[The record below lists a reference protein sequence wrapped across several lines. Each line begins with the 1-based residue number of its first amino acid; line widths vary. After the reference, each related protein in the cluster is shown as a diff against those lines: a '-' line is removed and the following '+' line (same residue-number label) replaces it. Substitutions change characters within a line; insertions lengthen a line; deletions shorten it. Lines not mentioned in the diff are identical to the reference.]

1 MKKVILKQISFLN
14 FKGFNDF
21 KITFNDDVTSVF
33 GRNGTGKTTIF
44 DGFTWLL
51 FGKDSQDR
59 KQFNLK
65 TLDENGKV
73 IPKLPHEVSA
83 TIEDNGETI
92 ELCRRLKEKWVKRR
106 GQVEEEFIGN
116 EEERL
121 YNNVP
126 LSVKEWNEKI
136 SNICPEDIFKLITNP
151 KHFVSQKTDVQRKML
166 FKMAGEIS
174 DGEIAKG
181 NEDFTS
187 LLESLSGKTMEEYKK
202 EIQAKKKRIK
212 SEIEF
217 IPARIDERK
226 RDLAEI
232 VEPDYSA
239 IEASIKEKS
248 EQKKKKED
256 EMFDAIK
263 KNDSN
268 KKEYDEMFQCLWKL
282 DQQKNNLEKEIEDK
296 LMAEYREFMSKKSA
310 IESEI
315 SIQKDNVKN
324 LSQRKEIADKTLEDM
339 KNYRNQLIDEW
350 KTINDSKVT
359 FSENDFIC
367 PVCHRPLDV
376 DDIEKRQQE
385 MVENFNLDK
394 ARRLEENNRKGQGL
408 KRMMEESIEKISS
421 IDKEIKSAFDE
432 IERLKSLDEYRMG
445 MANPSESGLVRKT
458 IDGNEEYIHLIEE
471 IAVMENKL
479 KEKGNGETFGLNAK
493 SEEISSLASEIN
505 DLMLK
510 LSVRDRIKTINERI
524 IELENDYRKGA
535 QELAELERIEF
546 CMDQFSK
553 AKTEAVEKRING
565 MFSFVKFKMYEQQ
578 INGGEVE
585 TCEATANGIP
595 YSSQNNAMQINM
607 GIDIINAICK
617 YVGITAPIIVD
628 NAESVNEIIPTQ
640 SQLIKLVVSDKEWS
654 VL

>member
-14 FKGFNDF
+14 FKGFKEF

-83 TIEDNGETI
+83 TIEHNGETI

-126 LSVKEWNEKI
+126 MSVKEWNEKI
-136 SNICPEDIFKLITNP
+136 SDICPEDIFKLITNP

-174 DGEIAKG
+174 DSEIAKG

-187 LLESLSGKTMEEYKK
+187 LLKSLSGKTMEEYKK

-226 RDLAEI
+226 RDLSEI
-232 VEPDYSA
+232 VEPDYEA

-248 EQKKKKED
+248 EKKKKVEE
-256 EMFDAIK
+256 EMLDAIK
-263 KNDSN
+263 HNDYI
-268 KKEYDEMFQCLWKL
+268 KKTYDDLFNESWNLNSRKL
-282 DQQKNNLEKEIEDK
+282 QLEKDIEDK
-296 LMAEYREFMSKKSA
+296 LMEEYREFMQKKSA

-315 SIQKDNVKN
+315 SIQKDNVEN
-324 LSQRKEIADKTLEDM
+324 LTKRKETLDKTLEDM
-339 KNYRNQLIDEW
+339 KNYRYQLIEEW
-350 KTINDSKVT
+350 KRINDSEIT
-359 FSENDFIC
+359 FSENDFVC
-367 PVCHRPLDV
+367 PTCKRPLDV
-376 DDIEKRQQE
+376 DDIEKRKNE
-385 MVENFNLDK
+385 LIENFNLDK
-394 ARRLEENNRKGQGL
+394 ARRLEENNKKGQGL
-408 KRMMEESIEKISS
+408 RRMMEDSIGKIAS
-421 IDKEIKSAFDE
+421 IDEEIKSAFDE
-432 IERLKSLDEYRMG
+432 IERLKSLNEYRMG

-458 IDGNEEYIHLIEE
+458 IENDEEYICLLEE
-471 IAVMENKL
+471 IAVTENEL
-479 KEKGNGETFGLNAK
+479 KELSNCK
-493 SEEISSLASEIN
+493 SVSFESQKEEISSLASEIN

-510 LSVRDRIKTINERI
+510 LSVRERANSIKERI
-524 IELENDYRKGA
+524 IELENDYKKGA
-535 QELAELERIEF
+535 QELADLERIEF

-585 TCEATANGIP
+585 TCEATSNGIP
-595 YSSQNNAMQINM
+595 YSSQNNAMKINM

>member
-14 FKGFNDF
+14 FKGFREF

-33 GRNGTGKTTIF
+33 GKNGTGKTTIF

-59 KQFNLK
+59 KQFNIK

-106 GQVEEEFIGN
+106 GQVDEEFIGN

-126 LSVKEWNEKI
+126 MSVKEWNEKI
-136 SNICPEDIFKLITNP
+136 SQICSEEIFKYITNP

-166 FKMAGEIS
+166 FQMAGEIS
-174 DGEIAKG
+174 DSEIAKG
-181 NEDFTS
+181 NKDFTS

-232 VEPDYSA
+232 VEPDYNA

-248 EQKKKKED
+248 EKKKKIE
-256 EMFDAIK
+256 EKMFDAIK
-263 KNDSN
+263 HNDSI
-268 KKEYDEMFQCLWKL
+268 KKMYDDLFNESWNLNTRKL
-282 DQQKNNLEKEIEDK
+282 QLEKDIEDK
-296 LMAEYREFMSKKSA
+296 LMEEYREFMQKKSA

-315 SIQKDNVKN
+315 SIQKDNVEN
-324 LSQRKEIADKTLEDM
+324 LSKRKETLDKTLEDM
-339 KNYRNQLIDEW
+339 KNYRYQLIDEW
-350 KTINDSKVT
+350 KRINDSEIT
-359 FSENDFIC
+359 FSENDFVC
-367 PVCHRPLDV
+367 PTCKRPLDV
-376 DDIEKRQQE
+376 DDIEKRKNE
-385 MVENFNLDK
+385 LIENFNLDK

-408 KRMMEESIEKISS
+408 KRMMEESIEKMSS
-421 IDKEIKSAFDE
+421 IDEEIKSAFDE

-445 MANPSESGLVRKT
+445 MANPSESGMVRKT
-458 IDGNEEYIHLIEE
+458 IESNEEYIQLLEE
-471 IAVMENKL
+471 IAVTDNKL
-479 KEKGNGETFGLNAK
+479 KELSDCK
-493 SEEISSLASEIN
+493 SVSFESQKEEISSLSSEIN

-510 LSVRDRIKTINERI
+510 LSVRERVEAIKERI
-524 IELENDYRKGA
+524 IELESNYKKGA
-535 QELAELERIEF
+535 QELVELERIEF

-553 AKTEAVEKRING
+553 AKTEAVENRING

-595 YSSQNNAMQINM
+595 YSSQNNAMKINM

-640 SQLIKLVVSDKEWS
+640 SQLIKLVVTDKEWS

>member
-14 FKGFNDF
+14 FKGFKDF
-21 KITFNDDVTSVF
+21 QITFNDDVTSVF
-33 GRNGTGKTTIF
+33 GKNGTGKTTIF

-59 KQFNLK
+59 KQFNIK

-73 IPKLPHEVSA
+73 IPKLHHEVSA
-83 TIEDNGETI
+83 TIDDNGETI

-106 GQVEEEFIGN
+106 GQVDEEFIGN

-126 LSVKEWNEKI
+126 MSVKEWNEKI
-136 SNICPEDIFKLITNP
+136 SEICSEEIFKYITNP

-174 DGEIAKG
+174 DSEIAKG
-181 NEDFTS
+181 NKDFTS
-187 LLESLSGKTMEEYKK
+187 LLESLSGKTIEEYKK

-226 RDLAEI
+226 RDLSEI
-232 VEPDYSA
+232 VEPEYDA
-239 IEASIKEKS
+239 IEASINQKS
-248 EQKKKKED
+248 EQKKKIEE
-256 EMFDAIK
+256 EMMDIIM
-263 KNDSN
+263 KNDSISN
-268 KKEYDEMFQCLWKL
+268 EYDKL
-282 DQQKNNLEKEIEDK
+282 FNESWNLNSRKLQLEKEIEDK

-315 SIQKDNVKN
+315 SIQKDNVEN
-324 LSQRKEIADKTLEDM
+324 LTKRKETLDKTLEDM
-339 KNYRNQLIDEW
+339 KNYRYQLIEEW

-408 KRMMEESIEKISS
+408 KRMMEESIEKIAS
-421 IDKEIKSAFDE
+421 IDEEIKSAFDE
-432 IERLKSLDEYRMG
+432 IERLKSLNEYRMG
-445 MANPSESGLVRKT
+445 MANPSESGMVRKT
-458 IDGNEEYIHLIEE
+458 IDSNEEYICLLEE
-471 IAVMENKL
+471 IAVNENKL
-479 KEKGNGETFGLNAK
+479 KELSNCK
-493 SEEISSLASEIN
+493 SVSFESKKEEISSLASEIN
-505 DLMLK
+505 ELMQK
-510 LSVRDRIKTINERI
+510 LSVRDRINTINERI

-617 YVGITAPIIVD
+617 HVGITAPIIVD

>member
-14 FKGFNDF
+14 FKGFREF

-33 GRNGTGKTTIF
+33 GKNGTGKTTIF

-59 KQFNLK
+59 KQFNIK

-106 GQVEEEFIGN
+106 GQVDEEFIGN

-126 LSVKEWNEKI
+126 MSVKEWNEKI
-136 SNICPEDIFKLITNP
+136 SQICSEEIFKYITNP

-166 FKMAGEIS
+166 FQMAGEIS
-174 DGEIAKG
+174 DSEIAKG
-181 NEDFTS
+181 NKDFTS

-232 VEPDYSA
+232 VELDYDA
-239 IEASIKEKS
+239 IEASIKQKS
-248 EQKKKKED
+248 EQKKKVEE
-256 EMFDAIK
+256 EMLDAIK
-263 KNDSN
+263 HNDYIR
-268 KKEYDEMFQCLWKL
+268 KTYDDLFNESWNLNSRKL
-282 DQQKNNLEKEIEDK
+282 QLEKDIEDK
-296 LMAEYREFMSKKSA
+296 LMEEYREFMQKKSA

-315 SIQKDNVKN
+315 SIQKDNVEN
-324 LSQRKEIADKTLEDM
+324 LSKRKETLDKTLEDM
-339 KNYRNQLIDEW
+339 KNYRYQLIDEW
-350 KTINDSKVT
+350 KRINDSEIT
-359 FSENDFIC
+359 FSENDFVC
-367 PVCHRPLDV
+367 PTCKRPLDV
-376 DDIEKRQQE
+376 DDIEKRKNE
-385 MVENFNLDK
+385 LIENFNLDK
-394 ARRLEENNRKGQGL
+394 ARRLEENNKKGQGL
-408 KRMMEESIEKISS
+408 KRMMQESIEKMSS
-421 IDKEIKSAFDE
+421 IDEEIKSAFDE
-432 IERLKSLDEYRMG
+432 IERLKSLNEYRMG
-445 MANPSESGLVRKT
+445 MANPSESGMVRKT
-458 IDGNEEYIHLIEE
+458 IESNEEYIQLLEE
-471 IAVMENKL
+471 IAVTDNKL
-479 KEKGNGETFGLNAK
+479 KELSDCK
-493 SEEISSLASEIN
+493 SVSFESQKEEISSLSSEIN

-510 LSVRDRIKTINERI
+510 LSVRERVEAIKERI
-524 IELENDYRKGA
+524 IELESNYKKGA

-595 YSSQNNAMQINM
+595 YSSQNNAMKINM

-640 SQLIKLVVSDKEWS
+640 SQLIKLVVTDKEWS

>member
-14 FKGFNDF
+14 FKGFKDF
-21 KITFNDDVTSVF
+21 QITFNDDVTSVF
-33 GRNGTGKTTIF
+33 GKNGTGKTTIF

-106 GQVEEEFIGN
+106 GQVDEEFQGN

-126 LSVKEWNEKI
+126 MSVKEWNEKI

-151 KHFVSQKTDVQRKML
+151 KHFVSQKTDVQRRML

-174 DGEIAKG
+174 DSEIAKG
-181 NEDFTS
+181 NKDFTS

-232 VEPDYSA
+232 VEPDYDA
-239 IEASIKEKS
+239 IEASINQKS
-248 EQKKKKED
+248 EQKKKVEE
-256 EMFDAIK
+256 EMMDIIM
-263 KNDSN
+263 KNDSIRN
-268 KKEYDEMFQCLWKL
+268 EYDKL
-282 DQQKNNLEKEIEDK
+282 FNESWNLNSRKLQLEKDIEDK

-315 SIQKDNVKN
+315 SIQKDNVEN
-324 LSQRKEIADKTLEDM
+324 LTKRKETLDKTLDDM
-339 KNYRNQLIDEW
+339 KNYRYQLIEEW
-350 KTINDSKVT
+350 KRINDSEIT
-359 FSENDFIC
+359 FSENDFVC
-367 PVCHRPLDV
+367 PTCKRPLDV
-376 DDIEKRQQE
+376 EDIEKRKNE
-385 MVENFNLDK
+385 MIENFNLDK
-394 ARRLEENNRKGQGL
+394 ARRLEENNKKGQGL
-408 KRMMEESIEKISS
+408 RRMMEDSIEKISS
-421 IDKEIKSAFDE
+421 IDEEIKSAFDE
-432 IERLKSLDEYRMG
+432 IERLKSLNEYRMG
-445 MANPSESGLVRKT
+445 MANPSESGLVRKA
-458 IDGNEEYIHLIEE
+458 IENDEEYKRLLED
-471 IAVMENKL
+471 IAVNENKL
-479 KEKGNGETFGLNAK
+479 KELSNGESFGIDSQK
-493 SEEISSLASEIN
+493 EEISSLASEIN

-510 LSVRDRIKTINERI
+510 LSVRERVESIKERI
-524 IELENDYRKGA
+524 IELEDNYRKGA
-535 QELAELERIEF
+535 QELADLERTEF

-595 YSSQNNAMQINM
+595 YSSQNNAMKINM

-628 NAESVNEIIPTQ
+628 NAESVNEIIPTK
-640 SQLIKLVVSDKEWS
+640 SQLIKLVVSNNEWS

>member
-14 FKGFNDF
+14 FKGFREF

-33 GRNGTGKTTIF
+33 GKNGTGKTTIF

-65 TLDENGKV
+65 TLDENGNY

-106 GQVEEEFIGN
+106 GQVEEEFLGN

-174 DGEIAKG
+174 DSEIAKG
-181 NEDFTS
+181 NKDFTS
-187 LLESLSGKTMEEYKK
+187 LLDSLSGKTIEEYKK
-202 EIQAKKKRIK
+202 EILAKKKRIK

-232 VEPDYSA
+232 VEPDYDA
-239 IEASIKEKS
+239 IEAFIQQKS
-248 EQKKKKED
+248 EQKKKIED

-268 KKEYDEMFQCLWKL
+268 KKEYDEMFQCLWEL
-282 DQQKNNLEKEIEDK
+282 NNRKNNLEKEIEDK
-296 LMAEYREFMSKKSA
+296 LMAEYREFISKKSA

-315 SIQKDNVKN
+315 SIQKDNVEN
-324 LSQRKEIADKTLEDM
+324 LTKRKETLDKTLEDM
-339 KNYRNQLIDEW
+339 KNYRYQLIEEW
-350 KTINDSKVT
+350 KRINDSEIT

-367 PVCHRPLDV
+367 PVCKRPFEI
-376 DDIEKRQQE
+376 DDIEKKKNE
-385 MVENFNLDK
+385 MIENFNLDK
-394 ARRLEENNRKGQGL
+394 ARRLEDNNRKGHGL
-408 KRMMEESIEKISS
+408 KRMMEDSIEKISS
-421 IDKEIKSAFDE
+421 LDEEIKSAFDE
-432 IERLKSLDEYRMG
+432 IERLKSMDEYRLG
-445 MANPSESGLVRKT
+445 MANPSESGMVRKT
-458 IDGNEEYIHLIEE
+458 IESNEEYIRLLEE
-471 IAVMENKL
+471 IAVMENKM
-479 KEKGNGETFGLNAK
+479 KEKGNGETFGLNSL

-505 DLMLK
+505 DLRIK
-510 LSVRDRIKTINERI
+510 LSVRERANTIKERI

-565 MFSFVKFKMYEQQ
+565 MFSFVKFKMYELQ

-595 YSSQNNAMQINM
+595 YSSQNNAMKINM

-640 SQLIKLVVSDKEWS
+640 SQLIKLVVSDKDWS

>member
-14 FKGFNDF
+14 FKGFKDF
-21 KITFNDDVTSVF
+21 TITFNDDVTSVF
-33 GRNGTGKTTIF
+33 GKNGTGKTTIF

-83 TIEDNGETI
+83 TIENNGETI

-106 GQVEEEFIGN
+106 GQVDEEFIGN

-126 LSVKEWNEKI
+126 MSVKEWNEKI
-136 SNICPEDIFKLITNP
+136 SDICPEDIFKLITNP

-174 DGEIAKG
+174 DNEIAKG
-181 NEDFTS
+181 NKDFTS
-187 LLESLSGKTMEEYKK
+187 LLESLSGKSMEEYKK

-212 SEIEF
+212 SEIES

-226 RDLAEI
+226 RDLSEI
-232 VEPDYSA
+232 VEPDYDA
-239 IEASIKEKS
+239 IEASINQKS
-248 EQKKKKED
+248 EQKKKIEE
-256 EMFDAIK
+256 EMLDFIQ
-263 KNDSN
+263 KNDSI
-268 KKEYDEMFQCLWKL
+268 KKEYEEMFRGLWIL
-282 DQQKNNLEKEIEDK
+282 NNRKNNLEKEIEDK
-296 LMAEYREFMSKKSA
+296 LMAEYREFIQKKSA

-315 SIQKDNVKN
+315 SIQKDNVEN
-324 LSQRKEIADKTLEDM
+324 LTKRKETLDKTLEDM
-339 KNYRNQLIDEW
+339 KNYRYQLIEEW
-350 KTINDSKVT
+350 KRINDSEIT

-376 DDIEKRQQE
+376 DDIEKKKNE
-385 MVENFNLDK
+385 MIENFNLEK
-394 ARRLEENNRKGQGL
+394 ARRLEENNKKGQGL
-408 KRMMEESIEKISS
+408 RRMMQESIEKIASF
-421 IDKEIKSAFDE
+421 DEEIKSAFDE

-445 MANPSESGLVRKT
+445 VANPSESGLVRKT
-458 IDGNEEYIHLIEE
+458 IENNEEYMRLLEE
-471 IAVMENKL
+471 IAVVENRL
-479 KEKGNGETFGLNAK
+479 KEKGNGEAFGLNAQK
-493 SEEISSLASEIN
+493 EEISSLELEIS
-505 DLMLK
+505 DLRIK
-510 LSVRDRIKTINERI
+510 LSVRERVEAIKERI
-524 IELENDYRKGA
+524 IELEDNYRKGA

-595 YSSQNNAMQINM
+595 YSSQNNAMKINM

-640 SQLIKLVVSDKEWS
+640 SQLIKLVVSNNEWS

>member
-14 FKGFNDF
+14 FKGFKDF
-21 KITFNDDVTSVF
+21 QITFNDDVTSVF
-33 GRNGTGKTTIF
+33 GKNGTGKTTIF

-65 TLDENGKV
+65 TLDENGNY

-106 GQVEEEFIGN
+106 GQVDEEFVGN

-151 KHFVSQKTDVQRKML
+151 KHFVSQKADVQRKML
-166 FKMAGEIS
+166 FNMAGEIS
-174 DGEIAKG
+174 DSEIAKG
-181 NEDFTS
+181 NKDFTS

-232 VEPDYSA
+232 VEPDYDA
-239 IEASIKEKS
+239 IEASIKQKS
-248 EQKKKKED
+248 EQKNKVED
-256 EMFDAIK
+256 EMIDLIQ
-263 KNDSN
+263 KNDSI
-268 KKEYDEMFQCLWKL
+268 KKEYDKL
-282 DQQKNNLEKEIEDK
+282 FKESWNLNSRKLQLEKDIEDK
-296 LMAEYREFMSKKSA
+296 LIAEYRDFMSKKSA

-315 SIQKDNVKN
+315 SIQKDNIKN
-324 LSQRKEIADKTLEDM
+324 LSKQKEIADKTLDDM

-350 KTINDSKVT
+350 KTINDSKIT

-367 PVCHRPLDV
+367 PTCKRPFDIEY
-376 DDIEKRQQE
+376 IEKRKNE
-385 MVENFNLDK
+385 LIENFNLEK
-394 ARRLEENNRKGQGL
+394 SRRLEENNRKGQGL
-408 KRMMEESIEKISS
+408 KRMMEDSIEKISS
-421 IDKEIKSAFDE
+421 IDEEIKSAFDE

-445 MANPSESGLVRKT
+445 MANPSESGLVRKS
-458 IDGNEEYIHLIEE
+458 IESNEEYIRLIEE
-471 IAVMENKL
+471 IAVNENKL
-479 KEKGNGETFGLNAK
+479 KELSNCK
-493 SEEISSLASEIN
+493 SVSYESQKEEISSLASEIN
-505 DLMLK
+505 DLRIK
-510 LSVRDRIKTINERI
+510 LSVRERANAIKERI
-524 IELENDYRKGA
+524 IELESNYREGA

-595 YSSQNNAMQINM
+595 YSSQNNAMKINM

>member
-14 FKGFNDF
+14 FKGFKDF
-21 KITFNDDVTSVF
+21 TITFNDDVTSVF
-33 GRNGTGKTTIF
+33 GKNGTGKTTIF

-83 TIEDNGETI
+83 TIEVNGETI

-106 GQVEEEFIGN
+106 GQVDEEFIGN

-126 LSVKEWNEKI
+126 MSVKEWNEKI
-136 SNICPEDIFKLITNP
+136 SDICSEEIFKYITNP

-166 FKMAGEIS
+166 YKMAGEIS
-174 DGEIAKG
+174 DNEIAKG
-181 NEDFTS
+181 NKDFTS

-232 VEPDYSA
+232 VEPDYDS
-239 IEASIKEKS
+239 IEASINQKS
-248 EQKKKKED
+248 EQKKKIED
-256 EMFDAIK
+256 EMLDAINQ
-263 KNDSN
+263 NDSQ
-268 KKEYDEMFQCLWKL
+268 KKMYDELFTESWNLNTRKL
-282 DQQKNNLEKEIEDK
+282 QLEKDIENK

-350 KTINDSKVT
+350 KTINNSKIT

-367 PVCHRPLDV
+367 PTCKRPLDV
-376 DDIEKRQQE
+376 DDIEKRQRE

-394 ARRLEENNRKGQGL
+394 ARRLEENNKKGQGL
-408 KRMMEESIEKISS
+408 KRMMEDTIEKISS
-421 IDKEIKSAFDE
+421 IDEEIKSAFDE

-445 MANPSESGLVRKT
+445 MVNPSESGLVRKT
-458 IDGNEEYIHLIEE
+458 IDGNEEYIRLLEE

-479 KEKGNGETFGLNAK
+479 KELNNCK
-493 SEEISSLASEIN
+493 SVSFESQKEEISSLASEIN
-505 DLMLK
+505 ELMLK
-510 LSVRDRIKTINERI
+510 LSVKERVEAIKERI

-595 YSSQNNAMQINM
+595 YSSQNNAMQINI

>member
-14 FKGFNDF
+14 FKGLKDF
-21 KITFNDDVTSVF
+21 QITFNDDVTSVF
-33 GRNGTGKTTIF
+33 GKNGTGKTTIF

-73 IPKLPHEVSA
+73 IPKIPHEVSA
-83 TIEDNGETI
+83 IIENNGETI

-106 GQVEEEFIGN
+106 GQVDEEFLGH
-116 EEERL
+116 EEQRL

-126 LSVKEWNEKI
+126 MSVKEWNDKI
-136 SNICPEDIFKLITNP
+136 SNICPEEIFKLITNP

-174 DGEIAKG
+174 DSEIAKD
-181 NEDFTS
+181 NKDFTS

-202 EIQAKKKRIK
+202 EIQEKKKRIK

-232 VEPDYSA
+232 VEPDYDA
-239 IEASIKEKS
+239 IETTIKEKS
-248 EQKKKKED
+248 EQKNKIEE
-256 EMFDAIK
+256 EMMDIIM
-263 KNDSN
+263 KNDSIRN
-268 KKEYDEMFQCLWKL
+268 EYDKL
-282 DQQKNNLEKEIEDK
+282 FNESWNLNSRKLQLEKDIEDK
-296 LMAEYREFMSKKSA
+296 LMAEYREFMQKKSA

-315 SIQKDNVKN
+315 SMQKDNIEN
-324 LSQRKEIADKTLEDM
+324 LTKRKETLDKTLEDM
-339 KNYRNQLIDEW
+339 KNYRYQLIEEW
-350 KTINDSKVT
+350 KRINDSEIT
-359 FSENDFIC
+359 FSENDFVC
-367 PVCHRPLDV
+367 PTCKRPLDV
-376 DDIEKRQQE
+376 DDIEKRKNE
-385 MVENFNLDK
+385 LIENFNLEK
-394 ARRLEENNRKGQGL
+394 SRKLEENNKKGQGL
-408 KRMMEESIEKISS
+408 RRMMEDSIKKMSS
-421 IDKEIKSAFDE
+421 IDEEIKSAFDE
-432 IERLKSLDEYRMG
+432 IERLKSLNEYRMG
-445 MANPSESGLVRKT
+445 MANPSESGLVRKS
-458 IDGNEEYIHLIEE
+458 IESNEEYIRLLEE
-471 IAVMENKL
+471 IAVNENKL
-479 KEKGNGETFGLNAK
+479 KELSNGESFGIDSQK
-493 SEEISSLASEIN
+493 EEISSLASEIN

-510 LSVRDRIKTINERI
+510 LSVKERVEAIKERI
-524 IELENDYRKGA
+524 IELENNYRKGA

-546 CMDQFSK
+546 CIEQFAK

-565 MFSFVKFKMYEQQ
+565 MFSFVKFKMYNQQ

-595 YSSQNNAMQINM
+595 YSSQNNAMKINM

>member
-33 GRNGTGKTTIF
+33 GKNGTGKTTIF

-83 TIEDNGETI
+83 IIENNGETI

-106 GQVEEEFIGN
+106 GQVDEEFIGN

-136 SNICPEDIFKLITNP
+136 SDICPEDIFKLITNP

-174 DGEIAKG
+174 DSEIAKG
-181 NEDFTS
+181 NKDFTS

-212 SEIEF
+212 SEIES

-226 RDLAEI
+226 RDLSEI
-232 VEPDYSA
+232 VEPDYDA
-239 IEASIKEKS
+239 IEASINQKS
-248 EQKKKKED
+248 EQKKKIEE
-256 EMFDAIK
+256 EMLDAIK
-263 KNDSN
+263 QNDSIRKMYEELFN
-268 KKEYDEMFQCLWKL
+268 DSWFLNTRKL
-282 DQQKNNLEKEIEDK
+282 QLEKEIEDK
-296 LMAEYREFMSKKSA
+296 LMEEYREFIQKKSA

-315 SIQKDNVKN
+315 SIQKDNVEN
-324 LSQRKEIADKTLEDM
+324 LTKRKETLDKTLEDI
-339 KNYRNQLIDEW
+339 KNYRYQLIEEW
-350 KTINDSKVT
+350 KRINDSEIT
-359 FSENDFIC
+359 FSENDFVC
-367 PVCHRPLDV
+367 PTCKRPLDV
-376 DDIEKRQQE
+376 DDIEKKKNE
-385 MVENFNLDK
+385 MIENFNLDK

-408 KRMMEESIEKISS
+408 KRMMQESIEKIASF
-421 IDKEIKSAFDE
+421 DEEIKSAFDE

-458 IDGNEEYIHLIEE
+458 IESNEEYIQLLEE
-471 IAVMENKL
+471 IAVTENKL
-479 KEKGNGETFGLNAK
+479 KELSNGEAFGIDAQK
-493 SEEISSLASEIN
+493 EEISSLASEIN

-510 LSVRDRIKTINERI
+510 LSVRERVEAIKERI
-524 IELENDYRKGA
+524 IELENNYKKGA
-535 QELAELERIEF
+535 QELAELERIEL

-565 MFSFVKFKMYEQQ
+565 MFSFVKFKVYEQQ

-595 YSSQNNAMQINM
+595 YSSQNNAMKINM

>member
-14 FKGFNDF
+14 FKGFKDF

-33 GRNGTGKTTIF
+33 GKNGTGKTTIF

-65 TLDENGKV
+65 TLDKNGKV

-92 ELCRRLKEKWVKRR
+92 ELCRRFNEKWVKRR
-106 GQVEEEFIGN
+106 GQVDEEFIGN

-121 YNNVP
+121 FNKVP
-126 LSVKEWNEKI
+126 MSVKEWNEKI
-136 SNICPEDIFKLITNP
+136 SNICPEEIFKLITNP

-174 DGEIAKG
+174 DSEIAKG
-181 NEDFTS
+181 NKDFTS

-217 IPARIDERK
+217 IPCRIDERK

-232 VEPDYSA
+232 VEPDYDS
-239 IEASIKEKS
+239 IEASIQQKS
-248 EQKKKKED
+248 EKKKKIEE
-256 EMFDAIK
+256 EMLDAIK
-263 KNDSN
+263 QNDSIR
-268 KKEYDEMFQCLWKL
+268 KEYDEMFQCLWKL
-282 DQQKNNLEKEIEDK
+282 NQEKNNLEKEIEDK
-296 LMAEYREFMSKKSA
+296 LIAEYMEFTQKKSA
-310 IESEI
+310 IIFEI
-315 SIQKDNVKN
+315 TTQKDNVEN
-324 LSQRKEIADKTLEDM
+324 LTKRKETLDKTLEDM
-339 KNYRNQLIDEW
+339 KNYRYQLIEEW
-350 KTINDSKVT
+350 KRINDSEIT
-359 FSENDFIC
+359 FSENDFVC
-367 PVCHRPLDV
+367 PTCHRPLDV
-376 DDIEKRQQE
+376 DDIEKKKNE
-385 MVENFNLDK
+385 MIANFNLDK

-408 KRMMEESIEKISS
+408 KRMMEDSIEKISS

-458 IDGNEEYIHLIEE
+458 IDGDEEYILLLEE
-471 IAVMENKL
+471 IAVNENKL
-479 KEKGNGETFGLNAK
+479 KEMSNCK
-493 SEEISSLASEIN
+493 SVSFESQKEEISSLASEIN

-510 LSVRDRIKTINERI
+510 LSVRERANAIKERI
-524 IELENDYRKGA
+524 IELENNYRKGA

-595 YSSQNNAMQINM
+595 YSSQNNAMKINM

>member
-14 FKGFNDF
+14 FKGFKDF
-21 KITFNDDVTSVF
+21 QITFNDDVTSVF
-33 GRNGTGKTTIF
+33 GKNGTGKTTIF

-65 TLDENGKV
+65 TLDENGNY

-83 TIEDNGETI
+83 TIEDDGETI
-92 ELCRRLKEKWVKRR
+92 ELCRRLKDKWVKRR
-106 GQVEEEFIGN
+106 GQVDEEFLGN

-126 LSVKEWNEKI
+126 MSVKEWNEKI

-174 DGEIAKG
+174 DNEIAEG
-181 NEDFTS
+181 NEDFTALLAS
-187 LLESLSGKTMEEYKK
+187 LTGKTMEEYKK
-202 EIQAKKKRIK
+202 EIHEKKKRIK

-232 VEPDYSA
+232 VEPDYDA
-239 IEASIKEKS
+239 IEESINQKS
-248 EQKKKKED
+248 EKKKKIED
-256 EMFDAIK
+256 EMLDLIQ
-263 KNDSN
+263 KNDSI
-268 KKEYDEMFQCLWKL
+268 KKEYDEMFRGLWIL
-282 DQQKNNLEKEIEDK
+282 NNRKNNLEKEIEDK
-296 LMAEYREFMSKKSA
+296 LMAEYRDFMSKKSA

-315 SIQKDNVKN
+315 SIQKDNIKN

-376 DDIEKRQQE
+376 DDIEKRQQD

-408 KRMMEESIEKISS
+408 KRMMEDTIANISS

-432 IERLKSLDEYRMG
+432 IERLKSLNEYRMG

-458 IDGNEEYIHLIEE
+458 IDGNEEYKMLLEE
-471 IAVMENKL
+471 IVVNENKL
-479 KEKGNGETFGLNAK
+479 KELSNCK
-493 SEEISSLASEIN
+493 SVSFESQKEEISTLASEIN
-505 DLMLK
+505 DLRIK
-510 LSVRDRIKTINERI
+510 LSVRERANSIKERI
-524 IELENDYRKGA
+524 IELENNYKKGA

-546 CMDQFSK
+546 CMDQFAK

-565 MFSFVKFKMYEQQ
+565 MFSFVKFKMYETQ

-595 YSSQNNAMQINM
+595 YSSQNNAMKINM

>member
-14 FKGFNDF
+14 FKGFKDF

-33 GRNGTGKTTIF
+33 GKNGTGKTTIF
-44 DGFTWLL
+44 DGFAWIL

-83 TIEDNGETI
+83 IIENNGETI

-106 GQVEEEFIGN
+106 GQVDEEFIGN

-126 LSVKEWNEKI
+126 MSVKEWNEKI
-136 SNICPEDIFKLITNP
+136 SDICPEDIFKLITNP

-174 DGEIAKG
+174 DNEIAKG
-181 NEDFTS
+181 NKDFTS

-226 RDLAEI
+226 RDLSEI
-232 VEPDYSA
+232 VEPDYDD
-239 IEASIKEKS
+239 IQASIKEKS
-248 EQKKKKED
+248 EKKKKLQE

-263 KNDSN
+263 HNDSIR
-268 KKEYDEMFQCLWKL
+268 KMYDDLFNESWNLNSRKL
-282 DQQKNNLEKEIEDK
+282 QLEKEIEDK
-296 LMAEYREFMSKKSA
+296 LMAEYREFIQKKSA

-315 SIQKDNVKN
+315 SIQKDNVEN
-324 LSQRKEIADKTLEDM
+324 LTKRKETLDKTLEDM
-339 KNYRNQLIDEW
+339 KNYRYQLIEEC
-350 KTINDSKVT
+350 KRINDSEIT
-359 FSENDFIC
+359 LSENDFIC
-367 PVCHRPLDV
+367 PTCKRPLDV
-376 DDIEKRQQE
+376 DDIEKKKNE
-385 MVENFNLDK
+385 MIENFNLEK

-408 KRMMEESIEKISS
+408 KRMMQESIEKIASF
-421 IDKEIKSAFDE
+421 DEEIKSAFDE

-458 IDGNEEYIHLIEE
+458 IESNEEYIQLLEE
-471 IAVMENKL
+471 ISVTENKL
-479 KEKGNGETFGLNAK
+479 KEMSNCK
-493 SEEISSLASEIN
+493 SVSFESQKEEISSLASEIN

-510 LSVRDRIKTINERI
+510 LSVRDRVKTIKERI
-524 IELENDYRKGA
+524 IELEDNYRKGA

-553 AKTEAVEKRING
+553 AKTEAVENRING

-595 YSSQNNAMQINM
+595 YSSQNNAMKINM

-640 SQLIKLVVSDKEWS
+640 SQLIKLVVSNNEWS

>member
-33 GRNGTGKTTIF
+33 GKNGTGKTTIF

-83 TIEDNGETI
+83 IIENNGETI

-106 GQVEEEFIGN
+106 GQVDEEFIGN

-136 SNICPEDIFKLITNP
+136 SDICPEDIFKLITNP

-174 DGEIAKG
+174 DNEIAKG
-181 NEDFTS
+181 NKDFTS
-187 LLESLSGKTMEEYKK
+187 LLESLSGKSMEEYKK

-212 SEIEF
+212 SEIES

-226 RDLAEI
+226 RDLSEI
-232 VEPDYSA
+232 VEPDYDA
-239 IEASIKEKS
+239 IEASINQKS
-248 EQKKKKED
+248 EQKKKIEE
-256 EMFDAIK
+256 EMLDAIK
-263 KNDSN
+263 QNDSIRKMYEELFN
-268 KKEYDEMFQCLWKL
+268 DSWFLNTRKL
-282 DQQKNNLEKEIEDK
+282 QLEKDIEDK
-296 LMAEYREFMSKKSA
+296 LMAEYREFMQKKSA

-315 SIQKDNVKN
+315 SIQKDNVEN
-324 LSQRKEIADKTLEDM
+324 LTKRKETLDKTLEDI
-339 KNYRNQLIDEW
+339 KNYRYQLIEEW
-350 KTINDSKVT
+350 KRINDSEIT
-359 FSENDFIC
+359 FSENDFVC
-367 PVCHRPLDV
+367 PTCKRPLDV
-376 DDIEKRQQE
+376 DDIEKKKNE
-385 MVENFNLDK
+385 MIENFNLDK

-408 KRMMEESIEKISS
+408 KRMMQESIEKIASF
-421 IDKEIKSAFDE
+421 DEEIKSAFDE

-458 IDGNEEYIHLIEE
+458 IESNEEYIQLLEE
-471 IAVMENKL
+471 IAVTENKL
-479 KEKGNGETFGLNAK
+479 KELSNGEAFGIDAQK
-493 SEEISSLASEIN
+493 EEISSLASEIN

-510 LSVRDRIKTINERI
+510 LSVRERVEAIKERI
-524 IELENDYRKGA
+524 IELENNYKKGA
-535 QELAELERIEF
+535 QELADLERIEF

-595 YSSQNNAMQINM
+595 YSSQNNAMKINM

>member
-14 FKGFNDF
+14 FKGFKDF

-33 GRNGTGKTTIF
+33 GKNGTGKTTIF

-83 TIEDNGETI
+83 TIENNGETI

-106 GQVEEEFIGN
+106 GQVDEEFIGN

-126 LSVKEWNEKI
+126 MSVKEWNEKI
-136 SNICPEDIFKLITNP
+136 SDICQEDIFKLITNP

-174 DGEIAKG
+174 DNEIAKG
-181 NEDFTS
+181 NKDFTS

-226 RDLAEI
+226 RDLSEI
-232 VEPDYSA
+232 VEPDYDD
-239 IEASIKEKS
+239 IQASIKEKS
-248 EQKKKKED
+248 EKKKKLQE

-263 KNDSN
+263 HNDSIR
-268 KKEYDEMFQCLWKL
+268 KMYDDLFNESWNLNSRKL
-282 DQQKNNLEKEIEDK
+282 QLEKEIEDK
-296 LMAEYREFMSKKSA
+296 LMAEYREFIQKKSA

-315 SIQKDNVKN
+315 SIQKDNVEN
-324 LSQRKEIADKTLEDM
+324 LTKRKETLDKTLEDI
-339 KNYRNQLIDEW
+339 KNYRYQLIEEW
-350 KTINDSKVT
+350 KRINDSEIT
-359 FSENDFIC
+359 FSENDFVC
-367 PVCHRPLDV
+367 PTCKRPLDV
-376 DDIEKRQQE
+376 DDIEKKKNE
-385 MVENFNLDK
+385 MIENFNLDK
-394 ARRLEENNRKGQGL
+394 ARRLEENNKKGQGL
-408 KRMMEESIEKISS
+408 RRMIDESIEKIAS
-421 IDKEIKSAFDE
+421 IDEEIKSAFDE
-432 IERLKSLDEYRMG
+432 IERLKSLNEYMMG

-458 IDGNEEYIHLIEE
+458 IESNEEYIQLLEE
-471 IAVMENKL
+471 ISVTENKL
-479 KEKGNGETFGLNAK
+479 KEMSNCK
-493 SEEISSLASEIN
+493 SVSFESQKEEISSLASEIN

-510 LSVRDRIKTINERI
+510 LSVRDRVKTIKERI
-524 IELENDYRKGA
+524 IELEDNYRKGA

-578 INGGEVE
+578 INGGEV
-585 TCEATANGIP
+585 
-595 YSSQNNAMQINM
+595 
-607 GIDIINAICK
+607 
-617 YVGITAPIIVD
+617 
-628 NAESVNEIIPTQ
+628 
-640 SQLIKLVVSDKEWS
+640 
-654 VL
+654 

>member
-14 FKGFNDF
+14 FKGFKDF
-21 KITFNDDVTSVF
+21 KIAFNDDVTSVF
-33 GRNGTGKTTIF
+33 GKNGTGKTTIF

-73 IPKLPHEVSA
+73 IPKLPHEVNA
-83 TIEDNGETI
+83 IIENNGETI

-106 GQVEEEFIGN
+106 RQVDEEFIGN

-136 SNICPEDIFKLITNP
+136 SDICPEDIFKLITNP
-151 KHFVSQKTDVQRKML
+151 KHFVSQKTDFQRKML

-174 DGEIAKG
+174 DSEIAKG
-181 NEDFTS
+181 NKDFTS
-187 LLESLSGKTMEEYKK
+187 LLESLSGKSMEEYKK

-212 SEIEF
+212 SEIES

-226 RDLAEI
+226 RDLSEI
-232 VEPDYSA
+232 VEPDYDA

-248 EQKKKKED
+248 EKKKKLQE

-263 KNDSN
+263 HNDSIR
-268 KKEYDEMFQCLWKL
+268 KMYDDLFNESWNLNSRKL
-282 DQQKNNLEKEIEDK
+282 QLEKEIDDK
-296 LMAEYREFMSKKSA
+296 LMAEYREFIQKKSA
-310 IESEI
+310 LESEI
-315 SIQKDNVKN
+315 SIQKDNVEN
-324 LSQRKEIADKTLEDM
+324 LTLRKETLDKTLEDM
-339 KNYRNQLIDEW
+339 KNYRYQLIEEW
-350 KTINDSKVT
+350 KRINDSEIT

-367 PVCHRPLDV
+367 PVCKRPLDV
-376 DDIEKRQQE
+376 DDIEKKKNE
-385 MVENFNLDK
+385 MIENFNLEK
-394 ARRLEENNRKGQGL
+394 ARRLEENNKKGQGL
-408 KRMMEESIEKISS
+408 KRMMQESIEKIASF
-421 IDKEIKSAFDE
+421 DEEIKSAFDE
-432 IERLKSLDEYRMG
+432 IERLKSLDEYRLN

-458 IDGNEEYIHLIEE
+458 IESNEEYIQLLEE
-471 IAVMENKL
+471 IAVTENKL
-479 KEKGNGETFGLNAK
+479 KELSDCK
-493 SEEISSLASEIN
+493 SVSFESQKEEISSLASEIN

-510 LSVRDRIKTINERI
+510 LSVRDRVKTIKERI
-524 IELENDYRKGA
+524 IELEDNYRKGA
-535 QELAELERIEF
+535 QELADLERIEF

-553 AKTEAVEKRING
+553 AKTEAAEKRING

-595 YSSQNNAMQINM
+595 YSSQNNAMKINM

>member
-14 FKGFNDF
+14 FKGFKDF

-33 GRNGTGKTTIF
+33 GKNGTGKTTIF
-44 DGFTWLL
+44 DGFAWLL

-83 TIEDNGETI
+83 TIENNGETI

-106 GQVEEEFIGN
+106 GQVDEEFIGN
-116 EEERL
+116 EEERI

-136 SNICPEDIFKLITNP
+136 SDICPEDIFKLITNP

-174 DGEIAKG
+174 DIEIAKG
-181 NEDFTS
+181 NKDFTS

-232 VEPDYSA
+232 VEPDYDS
-239 IEASIKEKS
+239 IEESINQKS
-248 EQKKKKED
+248 EQKKKVEE
-256 EMFDAIK
+256 EMLDAIK
-263 KNDSN
+263 QNDSIR
-268 KKEYDEMFQCLWKL
+268 KMYDDFFKESWNLNSRKL
-282 DQQKNNLEKEIEDK
+282 QLEKDIEDK
-296 LMAEYREFMSKKSA
+296 LMADYREFIQKKTA

-315 SIQKDNVKN
+315 SIQKDNVEN
-324 LSQRKEIADKTLEDM
+324 LTKRKETLDKTLEDM
-339 KNYRNQLIDEW
+339 KNYRYQLIEEW
-350 KTINDSKVT
+350 KRINDSEIT

-367 PVCHRPLDV
+367 PTCKRPLDV
-376 DDIEKRQQE
+376 DDIEKKKNE
-385 MVENFNLDK
+385 MIENFNLDK

-408 KRMMEESIEKISS
+408 RKMMEESIEKIALF
-421 IDKEIKSAFDE
+421 DKEIKSAFDE
-432 IERLKSLDEYRMG
+432 IERLKSLDEYRIG

-458 IDGNEEYIHLIEE
+458 IESNEEYIQLLGE
-471 IAVMENKL
+471 IAVTENKL
-479 KEKGNGETFGLNAK
+479 NEMSNCK
-493 SEEISSLASEIN
+493 SVSFESQKEEISSLASEIN

-510 LSVRDRIKTINERI
+510 LSVRERANAIKERI
-524 IELENDYRKGA
+524 IELEDYYRKGA

-546 CMDQFSK
+546 CMD
-553 AKTEAVEKRING
+553 
-565 MFSFVKFKMYEQQ
+565 
-578 INGGEVE
+578 
-585 TCEATANGIP
+585 
-595 YSSQNNAMQINM
+595 
-607 GIDIINAICK
+607 
-617 YVGITAPIIVD
+617 
-628 NAESVNEIIPTQ
+628 
-640 SQLIKLVVSDKEWS
+640 
-654 VL
+654 

>member
-14 FKGFNDF
+14 FKGFKDF

-33 GRNGTGKTTIF
+33 GKNGTGKTTIF

-83 TIEDNGETI
+83 TIENNGETI

-106 GQVEEEFIGN
+106 GQVDEEFIGN

-136 SNICPEDIFKLITNP
+136 SDICPEDIFKLITNP

-174 DGEIAKG
+174 DIEIAKG
-181 NEDFTS
+181 NKDFTS

-232 VEPDYSA
+232 VEPDYDS
-239 IEASIKEKS
+239 IEESINQKS
-248 EQKKKKED
+248 EQKKKVEE
-256 EMFDAIK
+256 EMLDAIK
-263 KNDSN
+263 QNDSIR
-268 KKEYDEMFQCLWKL
+268 KMYDDFFYKSRNLNSRKL
-282 DQQKNNLEKEIEDK
+282 QLEKDIEDK
-296 LMAEYREFMSKKSA
+296 LMADYREFIQKKTA

-315 SIQKDNVKN
+315 SIQKDNVEN
-324 LSQRKEIADKTLEDM
+324 LTKRKETLDKTLEDM
-339 KNYRNQLIDEW
+339 KNYRYLLIEEW
-350 KTINDSKVT
+350 KRINDSEIT

-367 PVCHRPLDV
+367 PTCKRPLDV
-376 DDIEKRQQE
+376 DDIEKKKNE
-385 MVENFNLDK
+385 MIENFNLDK

-408 KRMMEESIEKISS
+408 RKMMEESIEKIALF
-421 IDKEIKSAFDE
+421 DKEIKSAFDE
-432 IERLKSLDEYRMG
+432 IERLKSLDEYRIG

-458 IDGNEEYIHLIEE
+458 IDGDEEYEMLLED
-471 IAVMENKL
+471 IAVTEKKL
-479 KEKGNGETFGLNAK
+479 KELSDCK
-493 SEEISSLASEIN
+493 SVSFESQKEEISSLASEIN

-510 LSVRDRIKTINERI
+510 LSVRERANAIKERI
-524 IELENDYRKGA
+524 IELENIYRKGA

-546 CMDQFSK
+546 CMD
-553 AKTEAVEKRING
+553 
-565 MFSFVKFKMYEQQ
+565 
-578 INGGEVE
+578 
-585 TCEATANGIP
+585 
-595 YSSQNNAMQINM
+595 
-607 GIDIINAICK
+607 
-617 YVGITAPIIVD
+617 
-628 NAESVNEIIPTQ
+628 
-640 SQLIKLVVSDKEWS
+640 
-654 VL
+654 

>member
-14 FKGFNDF
+14 FKGFKEF

-33 GRNGTGKTTIF
+33 GKNGTGKTTIF

-73 IPKLPHEVSA
+73 IPKLPHEVNA
-83 TIEDNGETI
+83 IIENNGETI

-106 GQVEEEFIGN
+106 RQVDEEFIGN

-136 SNICPEDIFKLITNP
+136 SDICPEDIFKLITNP
-151 KHFVSQKTDVQRKML
+151 KHFVSQKTDFQRKML

-174 DGEIAKG
+174 DSEIAKG
-181 NEDFTS
+181 NKDFTS
-187 LLESLSGKTMEEYKK
+187 LLESLSGKSMEEYKK

-212 SEIEF
+212 SEIES

-226 RDLAEI
+226 RDLSEI
-232 VEPDYSA
+232 VEPDYDA

-248 EQKKKKED
+248 EKKKKLQE

-263 KNDSN
+263 HNDSIR
-268 KKEYDEMFQCLWKL
+268 KMYDDLFNESWNLNSRKL
-282 DQQKNNLEKEIEDK
+282 QLEKEIDDK
-296 LMAEYREFMSKKSA
+296 LMAEYREFIQKKSA
-310 IESEI
+310 LESEI
-315 SIQKDNVKN
+315 SIQKDNVEN
-324 LSQRKEIADKTLEDM
+324 LTLRKETLDKTLEDM
-339 KNYRNQLIDEW
+339 KNYRYQLIEEW
-350 KTINDSKVT
+350 KRINDSEIT

-367 PVCHRPLDV
+367 PVCKRPLDV
-376 DDIEKRQQE
+376 DDIEKKKNE
-385 MVENFNLDK
+385 MIENFNLEK
-394 ARRLEENNRKGQGL
+394 ARRLEENNKKGQGL
-408 KRMMEESIEKISS
+408 KRMMQESIEKIASF
-421 IDKEIKSAFDE
+421 DEEIKSAFDE
-432 IERLKSLDEYRMG
+432 IERLKSLDEYRLN

-458 IDGNEEYIHLIEE
+458 IESNEEYIQLLEE
-471 IAVMENKL
+471 IAVTENKL
-479 KEKGNGETFGLNAK
+479 KELSDCK
-493 SEEISSLASEIN
+493 SVSFESQKEEISSLASEIN

-510 LSVRDRIKTINERI
+510 LSVRDRVKTIKERI
-524 IELENDYRKGA
+524 IELEDNYRKGA
-535 QELAELERIEF
+535 QELADLERIEF

-553 AKTEAVEKRING
+553 AKTEAAEKRING

-595 YSSQNNAMQINM
+595 YSSQNNAMKINM

>member
-14 FKGFNDF
+14 FKGFKDF
-21 KITFNDDVTSVF
+21 KITFNDDLTSVF
-33 GRNGTGKTTIF
+33 GKNGTGKTTIF

-65 TLDENGKV
+65 TLDKNGEV
-73 IPKLPHEVSA
+73 IPKLPHEVRA
-83 TIEDNGETI
+83 TIEVNGETI

-136 SNICPEDIFKLITNP
+136 SEICSEEIFKFITNP

-174 DGEIAKG
+174 DSEIAKG
-181 NEDFTS
+181 NKDFTS

-239 IEASIKEKS
+239 IEASIKENS
-248 EQKKKKED
+248 EKKKKIEE
-256 EMFDAIK
+256 EMMDIIM
-263 KNDSN
+263 KNDSIS
-268 KKEYDEMFQCLWKL
+268 KEYDKL
-282 DQQKNNLEKEIEDK
+282 FNESWNLNSRKLQLEKEIEDK
-296 LMAEYREFMSKKSA
+296 LMAEYREFMQKKSA

-315 SIQKDNVKN
+315 SIQKDNVENMTK
-324 LSQRKEIADKTLEDM
+324 RKETLDKTLEDI
-339 KNYRNQLIDEW
+339 KNYRYQLIEEW
-350 KTINDSKVT
+350 KRINDSEIT

-367 PVCHRPLDV
+367 PVCKRAFDIE
-376 DDIEKRQQE
+376 DIEKRKNE
-385 MVENFNLDK
+385 LIANFNLDK
-394 ARRLEENNRKGQGL
+394 ARRLEENNKKGQGL
-408 KRMMEESIEKISS
+408 RRMMEDSIEKISS
-421 IDKEIKSAFDE
+421 IDNEIKSAFDE
-432 IERLKSLDEYRMG
+432 IERLKSLNEYRMG

-458 IDGNEEYIHLIEE
+458 IDGNEEYKRLLEE
-471 IAVMENKL
+471 IAVNENKL
-479 KEKGNGETFGLNAK
+479 KEMSNCK
-493 SEEISSLASEIN
+493 SVSFESQKEQISILASEIN

-524 IELENDYRKGA
+524 IELEDNFRKGA
-535 QELAELERIEF
+535 NELAELERIEF
-546 CMDQFSK
+546 CMEQFSK

-595 YSSQNNAMQINM
+595 YSSQNNAMKINM